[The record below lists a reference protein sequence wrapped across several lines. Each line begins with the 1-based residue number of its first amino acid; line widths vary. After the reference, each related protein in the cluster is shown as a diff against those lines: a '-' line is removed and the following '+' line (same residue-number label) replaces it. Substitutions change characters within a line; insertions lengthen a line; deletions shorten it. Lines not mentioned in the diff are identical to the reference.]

1 MKKTNKINFLLKRV
15 CGLFYLIAFFLFL
28 DFITFLYA
36 NYNGYIFNFDFMK
49 VIETSI
55 SLFIPLFLLD
65 LIYYLGNAKRKG
77 KFDKK

>member
-1 MKKTNKINFLLKRV
+1 MKKPNKINFLLKR
-15 CGLFYLIAFFLFL
+15 GLFLFYLIAFLLFL

-49 VIETSI
+49 VIKTSI
-55 SLFIPLFLLD
+55 SLFIPFFLLD
-65 LIYYLGNAKRKG
+65 IIYYLGNVKRKG